1 MASWTVLGAALLAAT
16 PFGLGSSPLPPPPPV
31 QPDMPVRP
39 ERNGSTLRP
48 QAGDGGHLRAGARLS
63 VNGREQRAGWR
74 WGGGRGPFGQELW
87 LPLEVLQGQLGFRSR
102 TGEGGSLEIE
112 WYGQGRLV
120 SGAEQRAIDDEVA
133 VEVGGIL
140 AAAGVR
146 VSAEND
152 RLRLELPPSQVVQ
165 VRSADQPGRRRV
177 VLDLAGPASIDNSD
191 GRLRLDEESLPP
203 DLSARMASLGLPPRR
218 EAAGLSFDGASI
230 RSAFT
235 LGAPARVVID
245 LPATTA
251 TTQPAPE
258 RPVPIDPRLQALL
271 GGAVQW
277 NRQVLAIGSRRLRL
291 NSVGFDPRGG
301 ALSLRPLSRPD
312 GMQGLTPLSLLAR
325 HHDALVAVNGGYFN
339 RVLRLPLG
347 ALRTDGRWQSGP
359 ILNRGVVAWEPRS
372 LPRFGRLQLEEWLTD
387 ASGRRHP
394 LLTLN
399 SGWVQR
405 GLSRYT
411 ADWGP
416 VYRALS
422 GNETAVLLRGGTV
435 AQRLEAEQLQQGI
448 PLAEGDTLLVGRGG
462 QPLPWAEGE
471 NLSLTTRPSN
481 ELGMATNVVG
491 GGPLLLL
498 DGRVVLDGAAE
509 RFGSAFLSQGAPRTV
524 IGRDGQRLWL
534 VTLQGVED
542 EGPTLAETAVLL
554 QRLGLRDALNL
565 DGGSSTGLVM
575 GGNHTVKGRGVA
587 GVVHN
592 GLGLVQLGGLL
603 PRSDS

>member
-16 PFGLGSSPLPPPPPV
+16 PFGLGGAPLPPPPV
-31 QPDMPVRP
+31 QPDMPVLPVRARP
-39 ERNGSTLRP
+39 TIGP
-48 QAGDGGHLRAGARLS
+48 QTGDWGNLLAGRRLS
-63 VNGREQRAGWR
+63 INGRDQRAGWR

-87 LPLEVLQGQLGFRSR
+87 LPLEVLQGQLGFSSR
-102 TGEGGSLEIE
+102 TGEDGSLAIE
-112 WYGQGRLV
+112 WFGQGRLV
-120 SGAEQRAIDDEVA
+120 SSAEQRAIDDEVA
-133 VEVGGIL
+133 IEVGGIL

-152 RLRLELPPSQVVQ
+152 RLQLELQPSQVVQ

-177 VLDLAGPASIDNSD
+177 VLDLAGPATLDNSD
-191 GRLRLDEESLPP
+191 GRLRLDVQSVPAELV
-203 DLSARMASLGLPPRR
+203 ARLNGLGLPPRR
-218 EAAGLSFDGASI
+218 EAEGLSFAGTAI

-235 LGAPARVVID
+235 LGSPARVVID

-251 TTQPAPE
+251 PAQPAIE

-271 GGAVQW
+271 GSAVQW

-291 NSVGFDPRGG
+291 NSVSFDPRGG
-301 ALSLRPLSRPD
+301 ALRLRPLSRPD
-312 GMQGLTPLSLLAR
+312 GMQGLTPLALLAR
-325 HHDALVAVNGGYFN
+325 HYDALVAVNGGYFN
-339 RVLRLPLG
+339 RILRLPLG

-359 ILNRGVVAWEPRS
+359 ILNRGVVAWEPRA

-387 ASGRRHP
+387 GSGRRYP
-394 LLTLN
+394 LIALN
-399 SGWVQR
+399 SGWLQR

-411 ADWGP
+411 GDWGP

-422 GNETAVLLRGGTV
+422 GNETAVLLRGGRV
-435 AQRLEAEQLQQGI
+435 AQRLEAEQLRQGI
-448 PLAEGDTLLVGRGG
+448 SLAEGDTLLVARGG
-462 QPLPWAEGE
+462 QLLPWGEGDS
-471 NLSLTTRPSN
+471 LSLTTRPSN
-481 ELGMATNVVG
+481 ELGLAANVVG

-509 RFGSAFLSQGAPRTV
+509 RFGSAFLTQGAPRTV
-524 IGRDGQRLWL
+524 IGSDGQRLWL
-534 VTLQGVED
+534 LTLQGVED

-587 GVVHN
+587 SVVHN
-592 GLGLVQLGGLL
+592 GLGLVQLNGLP
-603 PRSDS
+603 PRGES